1 MTHRNLRRKSVTVEK
16 EIPLEVDTG
25 FLTVTDLNPV
35 DAESYEANLEEY
47 LMSTARDGVQTL
59 LASLFS
65 LPTTSSPD
73 GPLAQLPAPTT
84 QLPRAK
90 PLPKPKP
97 MTKWE
102 KFAKAKGI
110 QKKRRDKK
118 IWDEEKQEWVDRWGW
133 KGANKAKET
142 QWLSEVPANADVDYD
157 PAKVARD
164 ARKARVAKNEKQRQQ
179 NLARAAQEM
188 GPSAAPAPVDVRK
201 KQIDRTLAVT
211 RTSTASMGKFDRK
224 LEGEKKLKGM
234 KRKVRF
240 DALSACR
247 SLSLSP
253 LTLQFEPTE
262 MSAESEKSH
271 NLAILSKLDKEPA
284 AKKSKKSAEG
294 SDVLNVRKAIRA
306 TSKGKGS
313 AALASGGKG
322 GKGKKGKR

>member
-1 MTHRNLRRKSVTVEK
+1 MDVSDILAAHAAKQKAVTVEK

-35 DAESYEANLEEY
+35 DTESYEANLEEY

-59 LASLFS
+59 IASLFS

-133 KGANKAKET
+133 KGANKAKEK
-142 QWLSEVPANADVDYD
+142 QWLSEVPANADLDYD
-157 PAKVARD
+157 AAKVARD

-188 GPSAAPAPVDVRK
+188 GPSAAPPPVDVRK

-234 KRKVRF
+234 KRK
-240 DALSACR
+240 
-247 SLSLSP
+247 
-253 LTLQFEPTE
+253 FEPTE

-271 NLAILSKLDKEPA
+271 NLAILSKLDKEPV
-284 AKKSKKSAEG
+284 AKKSKKSAPSSGG

-322 GKGKKGKR
+322 VKGKKGKR